1 MRKAIAFSHA
11 MCYNISVG
19 IITDQMNKQSRTVR
33 VKCRHG
39 RGVAGRTKGF
49 YLAVCPPHPAVT
61 IIRSLASFLC
71 SQMKYCLKRRFFI
84 LNEHTDN
91 KRKLRASAPKLELSG
106 SIFSRDY
113 WKEAR
118 RELANPRTLAF
129 ASLIIA
135 LRVIVKMTKIPIIS
149 GLSLTFDC
157 YVNALGSIVYG
168 PVVAILVGA
177 VSDTLGCIIFPS
189 GPYFFPF
196 IFVEISSSVL
206 FALYFWRRRISVGW
220 VLLAKFTVNTFC
232 NIILTSVFMKWMY
245 VALGD
250 PKATTYNIVNGVR
263 IAKNMVTFPIESIL
277 IVAVLG
283 AFIPILK
290 KFKAVPASQNEL
302 IVTKKH
308 VIAVAITTLL
318 SVGLIL
324 FYVFFLK
331 DFISAH
337 NIKLF

>member
-1 MRKAIAFSHA
+1 M
-11 MCYNISVG
+11 
-19 IITDQMNKQSRTVR
+19 
-33 VKCRHG
+33 
-39 RGVAGRTKGF
+39 
-49 YLAVCPPHPAVT
+49 
-61 IIRSLASFLC
+61 
-71 SQMKYCLKRRFFI
+71 
-84 LNEHTDN
+84 NEHTDN

-206 FALYFWRRRISVGW
+206 FALYFWRRRISVGR

-232 NIILTSVFMKWMY
+232 NII
-245 VALGD
+245 
-250 PKATTYNIVNGVR
+250 
-263 IAKNMVTFPIESIL
+263 
-277 IVAVLG
+277 
-283 AFIPILK
+283 
-290 KFKAVPASQNEL
+290 
-302 IVTKKH
+302 
-308 VIAVAITTLL
+308 
-318 SVGLIL
+318 
-324 FYVFFLK
+324 
-331 DFISAH
+331 
-337 NIKLF
+337 